1 MAQTRDNS
9 NGQFVKGNAPT
20 AGPTNGQ
27 LSEIQ
32 RTELA
37 YNVMLSRSQ
46 MIAQLLDPRRDINDD
61 CGYPETNEISGSD
74 YRQLYDREAV
84 ATRVAEVLPKES
96 WQLLPVVFETE
107 DVAEETEFE
116 AAWREVAQSLKGGN
130 WFRDEQVSPI
140 WEYLIRADILSGIG
154 SFGVLLLGIDDGK
167 GLDEPADGLTETGLS
182 SPRNDGRKLLYLR
195 AFDESLVSVNRYV
208 SDISN
213 PRYGLPAEYSVTFN
227 DPRDETDKGGSGMPL
242 ATQSIHWSRCVHLAD
257 NLGSSE
263 VFGVP
268 RMRPVYNR
276 LLDLRKLYGGS
287 AEMYW
292 RGAFPGLSVETHP
305 QLGGDVEI
313 DKSALR
319 TQIEQYQNTLQRY
332 LALTGMS
339 AKSLAP
345 QVVDPTNQIDVQLT
359 AICIRLGIPKRIF
372 MGSERGELSSNQD
385 ASTWTDRLRDRQTN
399 YINPRVIAPFVNRL
413 IALGV
418 LPVPERY
425 GIVWPDLE
433 SVSDAEQ
440 AVNAA
445 KRMEAIT
452 KYVQGDVESLMHP
465 ADFLTREMG
474 FSAEDADAILE
485 GAASIETDEDVGEEF
500 EQTPT
505 SETE

>member
-1 MAQTRDNS
+1 
-9 NGQFVKGNAPT
+9 
-20 AGPTNGQ
+20 
-27 LSEIQ
+27 
-32 RTELA
+32 
-37 YNVMLSRSQ
+37 
-46 MIAQLLDPRRDINDD
+46 
-61 CGYPETNEISGSD
+61 
-74 YRQLYDREAV
+74 
-84 ATRVAEVLPKES
+84 
-96 WQLLPVVFETE
+96 
-107 DVAEETEFE
+107 
-116 AAWREVAQSLKGGN
+116 
-130 WFRDEQVSPI
+130 
-140 WEYLIRADILSGIG
+140 
-154 SFGVLLLGIDDGK
+154 
-167 GLDEPADGLTETGLS
+167 
-182 SPRNDGRKLLYLR
+182 
-195 AFDESLVSVNRYV
+195 
-208 SDISN
+208 
-213 PRYGLPAEYSVTFN
+213 
-227 DPRDETDKGGSGMPL
+227 MPL